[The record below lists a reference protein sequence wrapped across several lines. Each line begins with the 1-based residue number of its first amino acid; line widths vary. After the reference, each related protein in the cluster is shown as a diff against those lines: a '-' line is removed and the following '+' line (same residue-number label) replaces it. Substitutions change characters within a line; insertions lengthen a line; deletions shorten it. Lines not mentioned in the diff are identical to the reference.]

1 MRRSRVRI
9 SVGPFY
15 FTFMSS
21 FNDFF
26 YLRLLLIS
34 YHWSNSGVFL
44 SPSGLLPV
52 TDIRSP
58 ILINKWHRQTLFPL
72 AVQNEQLLI
81 LHFYNFHIEPFDQEL
96 FVSNKDECIHSH
108 FIGCIILPI
117 SFRFAELMSSNMHF
131 LYSNNLSNF
140 DMQTAW
146 SSSVHFTTSWPGNKY
161 FPTISRL
168 LIQSTEFVL
177 DIDPVVN
184 SCKLQQQHW
193 RGIRASIYLRYKQ
206 ENTSRNW
213 NRFLHKLSMDGP
225 TFFDVPLNSLY
236 EVCGKKFSYLHYR
249 EHWNSFWW

>member
-26 YLRLLLIS
+26 YLGLLVVS
-34 YHWSNSGVFL
+34 YHWSTSGVTL
-44 SPSGLLPV
+44 SASGLLPV

-117 SFRFAELMSSNMHF
+117 SFRFAELMSSNMHC

-161 FPTISRL
+161 FQTILSV
-168 LIQSTEFVL
+168 LIQATEFIL
-177 DIDPVVN
+177 DISPVVN

-225 TFFDVPLNSLY
+225 TFFDEPLNSLQSLRG
-236 EVCGKKFSYLHYR
+236 EILLPERRKA
-249 EHWNSFWW
+249 

>member
-15 FTFMSS
+15 FTFMSC

-26 YLRLLLIS
+26 YSSLLLIS
-34 YHWSNSGVFL
+34 YQWSNAGVFL
-44 SPSGLLPV
+44 SASGLLPV

-72 AVQNEQLLI
+72 AVQNEQLSI
-81 LHFYNFHIEPFDQEL
+81 LHFYNSHIEPFDQEL

-117 SFRFAELMSSNMHF
+117 SFRFAELMSSNMQF

-161 FPTISRL
+161 FPTISRI

-177 DIDPVVN
+177 DISPVVN
-184 SCKLQQQHW
+184 SCKLQRQHW
-193 RGIRASIYLRYKQ
+193 RGIRASIYLRYKR
-206 ENTSRNW
+206 ENTSRNL
-213 NRFLHKLSMDGP
+213 NRF
-225 TFFDVPLNSLY
+225 
-236 EVCGKKFSYLHYR
+236 
-249 EHWNSFWW
+249 